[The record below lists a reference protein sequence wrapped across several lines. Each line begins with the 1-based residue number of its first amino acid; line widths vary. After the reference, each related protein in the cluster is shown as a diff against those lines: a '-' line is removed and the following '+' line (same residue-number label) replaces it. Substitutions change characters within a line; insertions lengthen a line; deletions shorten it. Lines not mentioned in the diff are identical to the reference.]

1 MKNIAFQ
8 WFALFMIVITSFGV
22 DAQKEILF
30 SVEDLDVTTDEFRY
44 VFEKNNN
51 SIANETDI
59 KEYLDLYKNFKL
71 KVKAAYDKK
80 MDTLAH
86 LNDEL
91 NVYRRKLS
99 KSYLLDK
106 QLQEKVAQKIYE
118 RKQHEIKIAHIVLTA
133 DTEGELG
140 AAEDKLSD
148 LKTKAELDFVAI
160 AKNYSEDPGTRDEG
174 GVIGYLSSPFAKGF
188 EEVEDLAYG
197 LKVGQVG
204 GPVKSEMGI
213 HLIKVIDR
221 RPALG
226 EMELSHIFVR
236 NQKQGSESYEKEK
249 QRKREKIE
257 KAYEALTQ
265 GTSFK
270 NATLKFSE
278 DDKTKYNNGY
288 LGYKEPNTYKEDI
301 EEVVFQLDKSGDF
314 TKPLESD
321 LGWHIF
327 MRGNQKKPQDRSY
340 EESRAEILSELKYT
354 NRLDHA
360 QSALISQIKQDA
372 PFVETSDWISKF
384 RATIPQNFARY
395 DWKSPDINENPDTL
409 FRFGNSNYKTQN
421 DFIKY

>member
-91 NVYRRKLS
+91 NVYRRQLS

-236 NQKQGSESYEKEK
+236 NPKPGSESYEKEK

-270 NATLKFSE
+270 NFLRMIK
-278 DDKTKYNNGY
+278 
-288 LGYKEPNTYKEDI
+288 PNTIMDI
-301 EEVVFQLDKSGDF
+301 WAIKSL
-314 TKPLESD
+314 TLIKRIL
-321 LGWHIF
+321 
-327 MRGNQKKPQDRSY
+327 KK
-340 EESRAEILSELKYT
+340 
-354 NRLDHA
+354 
-360 QSALISQIKQDA
+360 
-372 PFVETSDWISKF
+372 
-384 RATIPQNFARY
+384 
-395 DWKSPDINENPDTL
+395 
-409 FRFGNSNYKTQN
+409 
-421 DFIKY
+421 